1 MTRPGAVGK
10 RWGEMSHKASIAVVT
25 YNTKHYWAKLRRALD
40 AQTESAFE
48 LIVIDNASDPDKRL
62 SAEHMPQ
69 YARYVQLEE
78 NIGFAAANNI
88 AARQTAAPF
97 FVCLNPD
104 AFPRP
109 EWLSRLLS
117 VFDQRPDIAAA
128 GSLQLCDEDPGL
140 IDGAG
145 DCYWAGGLPYRSLR
159 GRPLPRQFHPGEV
172 FSACAAACAFRRSAF
187 DAVGGFDESFFCYC
201 EDVDLGFRLRLAGWK
216 IVQANDA
223 IVHHVGGG
231 SSATQSDFAR
241 YYGARNRIWTFV
253 KNMPAPLLC
262 ALLPAH
268 ILLTAFVL
276 LWSLIRGT
284 PSPTWRGVIAAWK
297 GIGKVVR
304 ARAAVQGQ
312 RRASTL
318 DIARHMAWSPIA
330 VMQRRSIRRS
340 AERSL
345 PFG

>member
-1 MTRPGAVGK
+1 
-10 RWGEMSHKASIAVVT
+10 MSHKASIVVVT
-25 YNTKHYWAKLRRALD
+25 HNTRHYWAKLRRALD

-48 LIVIDNASDPDKRL
+48 LIVIDNASNLDERL
-62 SAEHMPQ
+62 SAEHMPP
-69 YARYVQLEE
+69 YGRYVQLEK

-88 AARQTAAPF
+88 AARQSSAPF

-117 VFDQRPDIAAA
+117 VFDQRPDVAAA
-128 GSLQLCDEDPGL
+128 GSLQLCDDDPRL

-145 DCYWAGGLPYRSLR
+145 DCYWAGGLPYRSLH
-159 GRPLPRQFHPGEV
+159 GQPLPRQFHRGEA

-216 IVQANDA
+216 MVQANDA

-231 SSATQSDFAR
+231 SSAQQSDFAR
-241 YYGARNRIWTFV
+241 YYGARNSIWTFM
-253 KNMPAPLLC
+253 KNMPGPLLF
-262 ALLPAH
+262 ALLPVH
-268 ILLTAFVL
+268 ILMTAFVL

-284 PSPTWRGVIAAWK
+284 ASPTWRGVIAAWK
-297 GIGKVVR
+297 GIGEVAR
-304 ARAAVQGQ
+304 ARASVQRR

-318 DIARHMAWSPIA
+318 EIARHMVWSPFA
-330 VMQRRSIRRS
+330 VMERRSMRPS
-340 AERSL
+340 SERSL
-345 PFG
+345 PSK